1 MIGIDT
7 NVLARYLAQD
17 DPDQAKI
24 ATAFI
29 EDNCTRDN
37 QGFINHI
44 TLCEMCW
51 VLNRLYKT
59 PRKQLADIIEQLL
72 RTAQLFVQEPQIIWM
87 ALEEFKTSS
96 ADFPD
101 CLIAQI
107 NLANDCSSTV
117 TFDLKASKAAGFY
130 LLS

>member
-7 NVLARYLAQD
+7 NILVRYLAQD
-17 DPDQAKI
+17 DPNQAEI
-24 ATAFI
+24 ATKFI
-29 EDNCTRDN
+29 EVTCTKDNL
-37 QGFINHI
+37 GFINHI

-51 VLNRLYKT
+51 VLKRLYKA
-59 PRKQLADIIEQLL
+59 PKEQLAEIIELLL
-72 RTAQLFVQEPQIIWM
+72 RTVQLFVQEPQVVWM
-87 ALEEFKTSS
+87 ALEEFKTDN

-107 NLANDCSSTV
+107 NIVNYCSSTV
-117 TFDLKASKAAGFY
+117 TFDVKASNAAGFD

>member
-7 NVLARYLAQD
+7 NVLVRYLAQD
-17 DPDQAKI
+17 DLKQAKI
-24 ATAFI
+24 ASEFI
-29 EDNCTRDN
+29 EETCTKAN
-37 QGFINHI
+37 LGFINHI

-59 PRKQLADIIEQLL
+59 SKEQLAEIIEQLL
-72 RTAQLFVQEPQIIWM
+72 RTAQLSVQDPQVVWM
-87 ALEEFKTSS
+87 ALEEYKEDY

-107 NLANDCSSTV
+107 NLVNDCSSTV
-117 TFDLKASKAAGFY
+117 TFDVKASNVAGFN

>member
-7 NVLARYLAQD
+7 NVLVRYLTQD
-17 DPDQAKI
+17 DPDQGKI

-29 EDNCTRDN
+29 EDTCTKDN
-37 QGFINHI
+37 LGFINHI

-51 VLNRLYKT
+51 VLKRLYKT
-59 PRKQLADIIEQLL
+59 PKEQLTEIIELLL
-72 RTAQLFVQEPQIIWM
+72 RTAQLFVQEPQVVWM
-87 ALEEFKTSS
+87 ALEEFKTDN

-107 NLANDCSSTV
+107 NIANHCSSTV
-117 TFDLKASKAAGFY
+117 TFDIKASNVAGFN